1 MKNLKVPVYHF
12 FIPILLALLMF
23 GSNFLNTN
31 IFDFGNNAFAV
42 WFVLLLLC
50 FACGWYMDRTLNWNL
65 GGKVVFATIVAATFI
80 SLVVVVTFREYFF
93 GNQTVVED
101 LVMYTLRN
109 ITLGSI
115 SFFGLAVAEILM
127 LEKNYA
133 IVSEKLKLFETVLHD
148 SGKEAELK
156 IKEAELNADKI
167 VQEAEMEAKEVLM
180 KKERIQKELK
190 DFIQIEKEL
199 IRKYE
204 NL

>member
-1 MKNLKVPVYHF
+1 MKNLKVPLYHF
-12 FIPILLALLMF
+12 LIPLLLALLMF

-31 IFDFGNNAFAV
+31 IFDFGTNAFAV
-42 WFVLLLLC
+42 WFIMLLLC
-50 FACGWYMDRTLNWNL
+50 FACGWYMDRTLNWVF
-65 GGKVVFATIVAATFI
+65 GGKVIFATIVSATFI

-93 GNQTVVED
+93 NSQTVVED
-101 LVMYTLRN
+101 LIMYTLRN
-109 ITLGSI
+109 ITLGAI
-115 SFFGLAVAEILM
+115 SFFGLAVAEILI

-133 IVSEKLKLFETVLHD
+133 VVSEKLELFETVLKD
-148 SGKEAELK
+148 SNKEAELK
-156 IKEAELNADKI
+156 IKEAELKAEKI
-167 VQEAEMEAKEVLM
+167 IHASEMEAKEVLM

>member
-1 MKNLKVPVYHF
+1 
-12 FIPILLALLMF
+12 MF

-156 IKEAELNADKI
+156 IKEAELNAGKI

>member
-1 MKNLKVPVYHF
+1 MMNLKVPIYHF
-12 FIPILLALLMF
+12 FIPVLLALMMF

-42 WFVLLLLC
+42 WFILLVLC
-50 FACGWYMDRTLNWNL
+50 FACGWYIDRTLDWNF
-65 GGKVVFATIVAATFI
+65 GGKVIFATIVAATFI
-80 SLVVVVTFREYFF
+80 SLIVVVTFREYFF
-93 GNQTVVED
+93 GNQLLVEN
-101 LVMYTLRN
+101 LIMYTLRN
-109 ITLGSI
+109 ITLGAI

-127 LEKNYA
+127 LEKKYA
-133 IVSEKLKLFETVLHD
+133 VLSEKVNLFETVLHD
-148 SGKEAELK
+148 ANKEADLK
-156 IKEAELNADKI
+156 LKEAKLDAEKI
-167 VQEAEMEAKEVLM
+167 VNDANLEAKEVLM

>member
-1 MKNLKVPVYHF
+1 MKNLKVPIYHF

-42 WFVLLLLC
+42 WFVLLLMC

-65 GGKVVFATIVAATFI
+65 GGKAIFATIVAATFI

-101 LVMYTLRN
+101 LIMYTLRN

-167 VQEAEMEAKEVLM
+167 IHDAEMEAKEVLM

>member
-156 IKEAELNADKI
+156 IKEAELNAGKI

>member
-65 GGKVVFATIVAATFI
+65 GGKVIFATIVAATFI

-156 IKEAELNADKI
+156 IKEAELNAGKI

>member
-1 MKNLKVPVYHF
+1 MMNLKVPIYHF
-12 FIPILLALLMF
+12 FIPVLLALMMF

-42 WFVLLLLC
+42 WFILLVLC
-50 FACGWYMDRTLNWNL
+50 FACGWYIDRTLKWNF
-65 GGKVVFATIVAATFI
+65 GGKVIFATIVAATFI
-80 SLVVVVTFREYFF
+80 SLIVVVTFREYFF
-93 GNQTVVED
+93 GNQLLVEN
-101 LVMYTLRN
+101 LILYTLRN
-109 ITLGSI
+109 ITLGAI

-127 LEKNYA
+127 LEKKYA
-133 IVSEKLKLFETVLHD
+133 VLSEKVYLFENVLHD
-148 SGKEAELK
+148 ANKEADLKMKEAELK
-156 IKEAELNADKI
+156 AEKILNNAEL
-167 VQEAEMEAKEVLM
+167 EAKEVLM

>member
-1 MKNLKVPVYHF
+1 MKNLKVPIYHF

-42 WFVLLLLC
+42 WFVLLLMC

-65 GGKVVFATIVAATFI
+65 GGKAIFATIVAATFI

-101 LVMYTLRN
+101 LIMYTLRN

-156 IKEAELNADKI
+156 IKEAELNAGKI